1 MYTQRNPS
9 IDVLRGIAIL
19 LVLGAHFPCY
29 DIWTRIGWTGV
40 NLFFVLSGFL
50 VSGLLFDSLQR
61 SGSVQARRFFVRRG
75 FKIWPSF
82 YCFMAFYAFV
92 ALLQTGPYPSRVVID
107 AASFIQ
113 NYTGISDEILTS
125 HIWSLCVEE
134 HFYLLLPLLFLAGTY
149 FLNSNAPHAIAILA
163 ALSLPICLLLRLRVA
178 QDGQGIHQSHLLFDT
193 LLFGVL
199 LSYLYRF
206 QRERFRLL
214 SSTPFAVAGIVC
226 LTPMLL
232 GSRDSWF
239 VQTIGVTSG
248 SIGFGLLLCW
258 AVGRWPANLFAS
270 TALRGLSRI
279 GFYSYPIYLWHLM
292 VRLVV
297 LACFGSHLLG
307 FWAYVAGSVAL
318 GAMVTQLI
326 EQPFLRLRDRL
337 FPGQA
342 VVFPANSAAFTRET
356 VHATPVLASVSRHP
370 SNPA

>member
-1 MYTQRNPS
+1 MHTQRNPS

-29 DIWTRIGWTGV
+29 EIWTRIGWTGV

-50 VSGLLFDSLQR
+50 VSGLLFDSLR
-61 SGSVQARRFFVRRG
+61 SSGWVQARRFFVRRG

-92 ALLQTGPYPSRVVID
+92 ALLKSGPYPWRAIID

-113 NYTGISDEILTS
+113 NYTSNSDEFLTS

-134 HFYLLLPLLFLAGTY
+134 HFYVLLPLLFLAAKY
-149 FLNSNAPHAIAILA
+149 FLGSKTPRAIAIAA
-163 ALSLPICLLLRLRVA
+163 ALSLPICFLLRLRVA

-193 LLFGVL
+193 LLLGVL

-206 QRERFRLL
+206 QPEWFRLL
-214 SSTPFAVAGIVC
+214 RSTPFALVGVVC
-226 LTPMLL
+226 LAPMLL
-232 GSRDSWF
+232 GIRDSRF

-258 AVGRWPANLFAS
+258 AVDRWPGNSLAS
-270 TALRGLSRI
+270 SALRGLSRI

-297 LACFGSHLLG
+297 LACFGSQLLG
-307 FWAYVAGSVAL
+307 FWAYVAGSIAA
-318 GAMVTQLI
+318 GAMLTQLM
-326 EQPFLRLRDRL
+326 EQPFLRIRDRL
-337 FPGQA
+337 FPDQA
-342 VVFPANSAAFTRET
+342 VAFTPNSFTSTKGT
-356 VHATPVLASVSRHP
+356 VHDPVLVPVSRNA
-370 SNPA
+370 SNPT